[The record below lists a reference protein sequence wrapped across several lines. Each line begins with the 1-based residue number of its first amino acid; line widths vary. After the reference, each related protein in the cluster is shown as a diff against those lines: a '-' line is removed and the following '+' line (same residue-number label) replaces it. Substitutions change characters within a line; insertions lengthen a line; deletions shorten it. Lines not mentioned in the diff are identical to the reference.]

1 MRQLMIFITLK
12 IRDRTCLKIEKTWF
26 LLARR
31 LAKKTAKE
39 LQAIAILSSQR
50 PLSTTSFATLF
61 LSKNIPR

>member
-1 MRQLMIFITLK
+1 MPQFMVFITLK
-12 IRDRTCLKIEKTWF
+12 IRDRTLKTWF
-26 LLARR
+26 LLAHR

-61 LSKNIPR
+61 LSKNVPR